1 MKRCLK
7 AIIDLRLFNSFVD
20 TSDQGDETSMAQSIE
35 DKQPESSET
44 SSVVRDKAKIS
55 TISDKSLEITQQL
68 LNKNGTER
76 RKGSSFCSL
85 L

>member
-1 MKRCLK
+1 MFENNRGFT
-7 AIIDLRLFNSFVD
+7 IFNLFVD
-20 TSDQGDETSMAQSIE
+20 TSDQGDEISMAQSIE
-35 DKQPESSET
+35 DKQPESSEA

-55 TISDKSLEITQQL
+55 TISDKSLEITHQL
-68 LNKNGTER
+68 LNKNGTEK